1 MGINLPQDWNLN
13 LKWKFEFGK
22 EEKRKE
28 NKKKRGSNLNGL
40 RQLISAQLN
49 FPSARTRPSE

>member
-1 MGINLPQDWNLN
+1 MTQDWNSN

-28 NKKKRGSNLNGL
+28 NKKKKG
-40 RQLISAQLN
+40 
-49 FPSARTRPSE
+49 SARAWAVTGTQSRE